1 MRGKSFVKAIGI
13 LMILAFLGACS
24 SSSTVSA
31 ADPVPAPSTGAAVSV
46 NTPAV
51 RQTPAANTTV
61 SNFIGTRS
69 ETRVTAESN
78 RPVIVDAV
86 LDINVKPM
94 IGRVFVWPFILWV
107 WDPFANNDENEISV
121 Q

>member
-1 MRGKSFVKAIGI
+1 
-13 LMILAFLGACS
+13 MIVAFLGACS

-31 ADPVPAPSTGAAVSV
+31 ADPVTAPAATPNTGAAVNV

-51 RQTPAANTTV
+51 RQTTAASTTV

-86 LDINVKPM
+86 LDINVTPM
-94 IGRVFVWPFILWV
+94 VGRVFVWPFILWI
-107 WDPFANNDENEISV
+107 WDPFNNNDEDQISV